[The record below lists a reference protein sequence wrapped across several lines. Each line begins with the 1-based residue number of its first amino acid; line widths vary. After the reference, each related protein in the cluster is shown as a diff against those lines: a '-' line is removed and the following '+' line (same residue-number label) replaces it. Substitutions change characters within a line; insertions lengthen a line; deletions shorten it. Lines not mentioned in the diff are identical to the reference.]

1 MRIQPLIGPCGKL
14 PILIRDDDTNFFTKD
29 HMLESIYFEAWN
41 KGFKVSLSVVP
52 SQKGFDDLCVPP
64 DLRQTG
70 LLYSITN
77 NESLVKFLNDKIRR
91 GVIEIL
97 QHGFSH
103 SIVRG
108 YRGEFG
114 INTSDQE
121 ANLKNAIGIIKEA
134 FGICPN
140 FFVPPYDDISYN
152 NLQLVR
158 KYDMVPIYG
167 QENIHKFFRSPYI
180 PTFLKKRVAKQ
191 IYNKLGKS
199 AFIVPVSVNIYG
211 NNNINSTSSTRNNH
225 GNDDNSSIAAGD
237 AEVIT
242 TLPPIGLR
250 FEKLIS
256 LDSFL
261 DSVSK
266 IVSFARSNRS
276 KMGALCIINHYHQYF
291 YDWSQ
296 SITRREMF
304 SIWQKLL
311 SYLAGD
317 STYDD
322 SYVDFGWKTTF
333 SELYNRVSKIQRMIT
348 VSKTGSKVTVESKS
362 ESENIDNFSFQIDH
376 GDLEKS
382 NVDDDDVMFEKET
395 KIITIKRILPKSK
408 FTIYLNE

>member
-1 MRIQPLIGPCGKL
+1 
-14 PILIRDDDTNFFTKD
+14 
-29 HMLESIYFEAWN
+29 MLESIYSEAWN

-52 SQKGFDDLCVPP
+52 SQRGFDDLCVPP

-77 NESLVKFLNDKIRR
+77 NESLIKFLNDKIRR

-121 ANLKNAIGIIKEA
+121 ANLNTAIGIIKEA
-134 FGICPN
+134 FGIRPN
-140 FFVPPYDDISYN
+140 FFVPPYDDISYK

-158 KYDMVPIYG
+158 KYNMVPIYG

-180 PTFLKKRVAKQ
+180 PTFLKKRAAKQ

-199 AFIVPVSVNIYG
+199 AFIVPVSVSIG
-211 NNNINSTSSTRNNH
+211 SNNIIGTNSSRNNH
-225 GNDDNSSIAAGD
+225 SNNGSGNSSGAAVEAG
-237 AEVIT
+237 VIT
-242 TLPPIGLR
+242 SLPPIGLP

-276 KMGALCIINHYHQYF
+276 KMGSLCIINHYHQYF
-291 YDWSQ
+291 YDWSR

-304 SIWQKLL
+304 STWQKLL

-317 STYDD
+317 STYNDD
-322 SYVDFGWKTTF
+322 YVDFGWKTTF
-333 SELYNRVSKIQRMIT
+333 LQLYNRVSKIQRMKT
-348 VSKTGSKVTVESKS
+348 VSKTGSKIVVESIS
-362 ESENIDNFSFQIDH
+362 ETENIDNFSFRIDH
-376 GDLEKS
+376 GEIEKS
-382 NVDDDDVMFEKET
+382 NVDNDENEVMFEKQT
-395 KIITIKRILPKSK
+395 KIITVKHMLPRSK

>member
-1 MRIQPLIGPCGKL
+1 MRIERLVGPCGKL

-29 HMLESIYFEAWN
+29 HMLESIYSEAWN

-52 SQKGFDDLCVPP
+52 SQRGFDDLCVPP

-91 GVIEIL
+91 DTIEIL
-97 QHGFSH
+97 QHGFCH

-114 INTSDQE
+114 INSSDQE
-121 ANLKNAIGIIKEA
+121 ANLNTAIGIIKQA
-134 FGICPN
+134 FGIHPN
-140 FFVPPYDDISYN
+140 FFVPPYDDISYK

-167 QENIHKFFRSPYI
+167 QENIHKFFRSSYI

-256 LDSFL
+256 VDSFL

-276 KMGALCIINHYHQYF
+276 KMGSLCIINHYHQYF

-296 SITRREMF
+296 SITRGEMF

-317 STYDD
+317 STYDNN
-322 SYVDFGWKTTF
+322 YVDFGWKTTF
-333 SELYNRVSKIQRMIT
+333 SELYNRVLKIQRMIT
-348 VSKTGSKVTVESKS
+348 VSKTGSKVTVESIS